1 MYHICHSNLHF
12 LRTPNMSAN
21 ISVAKVIE
29 KLPGRFIEKNAEG
42 MNATFQFVLEDD
54 ADFYISVENSQCS
67 VIEGEHNDPNVTLI
81 MSSTTMVEVING
93 ERDGMSAFLTGK
105 LRAEGDVMLATKL
118 GKLFSREKQA

>member
-1 MYHICHSNLHF
+1 
-12 LRTPNMSAN
+12 MSAN

-54 ADFYISVENSQCS
+54 ADFYISVENRQCS